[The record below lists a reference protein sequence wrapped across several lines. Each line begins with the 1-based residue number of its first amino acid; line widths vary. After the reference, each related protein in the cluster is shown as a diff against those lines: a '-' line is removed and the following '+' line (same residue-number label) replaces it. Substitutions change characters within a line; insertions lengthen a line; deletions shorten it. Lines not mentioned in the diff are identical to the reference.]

1 MDLVLFDIMLLG
13 KDGMIIC
20 RDLCVKWFGS
30 IVFLIFFDSDMNY
43 ILVLEMGVCDYIFK
57 MMFFVVLLVCLCL
70 YLCQNE

>member
-20 RDLCVKWFGS
+20 CDLCVKWFGL

-70 YLCQNE
+70 YLC